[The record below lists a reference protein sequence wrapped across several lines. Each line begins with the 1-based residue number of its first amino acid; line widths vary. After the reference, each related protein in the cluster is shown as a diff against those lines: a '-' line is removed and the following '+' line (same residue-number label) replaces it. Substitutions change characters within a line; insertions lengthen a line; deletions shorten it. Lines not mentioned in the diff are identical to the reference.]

1 MQTVKPFDLNDCIQ
15 LIRRRAA
22 DIENGS
28 CDVLIDESWINGID
42 IPDLLL
48 LARHCPSSQDIIAKH
63 TPSPVLLKSLAKIPE
78 CINSVAKN
86 MSTPCDALVDIIET
100 HRNNYDW
107 FVSEWEIK
115 VSKLPEEQSGILRYA
130 TPDYSIAPCAVAA
143 HANASPEL
151 LQDLASYQE
160 YHARAGVA
168 GNPNTPISVLHLLA
182 RDPESSVRSSVVNN
196 RNVPANVLQT
206 LATDSEG
213 YVREKVA
220 KSTQTPASVLAELAK
235 DADERVRHAVAE
247 NSQTSAEVLADLAR
261 DASEWVRKAVV
272 ANRNTSP
279 QVLKLLSRDASG
291 SVSKGSSTTESK
303 GESNGIGCV
312 LAVGAVLAVGGLLVW
327 AVKNEE
333 AKHISSPQ
341 QSASAP
347 SGSSVGTMRAI
358 NANQLNMRGGPGPS
372 YPVVRVFA
380 RNERIVTIGDP
391 QNVNGEQWIQ
401 ASTPDGQTRGWVTRK
416 FLSLKR
422 RTPRLDGQSL

>member
-28 CDVLIDESWINGID
+28 CDVLIDESWVNGID

-48 LARHCPSSQDIIAKH
+48 LARHCPSSQEMIAKN
-63 TPSPVLLKSLAKIPE
+63 TKSPLLLKSLAGIRE
-78 CINSVAKN
+78 CINCVAQN
-86 MSTPCDALVDIIET
+86 ANTPSDALVDVIET

-107 FVSEWEIK
+107 FVSEWEIEL
-115 VSKLPEEQSGILRYA
+115 SSMPEMKRLASRYT
-130 TPDYSIAPCAVAA
+130 TPYYSIAPAAVAN
-143 HANASPEL
+143 HANASPSL
-151 LQDLASYQE
+151 LQEMASHE
-160 YHARAGVA
+160 DGHAKAAVA
-168 GNPNTPISVLHLLA
+168 RNPNTPISVLQLLA
-182 RDPESSVRSSVVNN
+182 RDPESSVRSSVVSN

-206 LATDSEG
+206 LATDFEG
-213 YVREKVA
+213 YVREAVA
-220 KSTQTPASVLAELAK
+220 KSTQTPATVLAELAK

-261 DASEWVRKAVV
+261 DTSEWVRKAVV

-279 QVLKLLSRDASG
+279 QVLKLLAHDASG

-312 LAVGAVLAVGGLLVW
+312 LAVVVVLAVGGLLVW

-347 SGSSVGTMRAI
+347 SGSSVGTMRAVRPL
-358 NANQLNMRGGPGPS
+358 QLNMRSRPGKQYS
-372 YPVVRVFA
+372 VVRVFKQ
-380 RNERIVTIGDP
+380 NERIVTIGEP
-391 QNVNGEQWIQ
+391 QNVDGELWIQ
-401 ASTPDGQTRGWVTRK
+401 AATPDGQTRGWVG
-416 FLSLKR
+416 LNSLY
-422 RTPRLDGQSL
+422 P